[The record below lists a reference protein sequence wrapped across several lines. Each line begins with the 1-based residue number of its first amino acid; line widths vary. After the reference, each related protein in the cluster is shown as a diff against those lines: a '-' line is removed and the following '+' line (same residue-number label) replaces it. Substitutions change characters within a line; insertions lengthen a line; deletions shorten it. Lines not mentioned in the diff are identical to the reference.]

1 MRFMTR
7 GLLGLCLLVLTVG
20 LLLIAGNV
28 FYQAIQEEQAQSERS
43 RPVRERTYSVEVQ
56 TVTLQTVTPVIETY
70 GEVVSGRTLEIRAV
84 AGGALVRL
92 SPDFREGG
100 RVSAGDLLFQTDPA
114 SAEAALKLLQ
124 TELVEAGAELAEAR
138 EALILAQDEQTAAER
153 QAALRQQALDRQ
165 KSLKER
171 GVGTDAAIESA
182 ELALSSAEQTI
193 LSKRQAVADAKARI
207 NRAETQL
214 SRTRINVEEAARKLR
229 DTAVY
234 AEFDGVLSDVS
245 AVLGGLV
252 SANERIGQLIDPN
265 ALEVLFR
272 ISNTEFATLAGS
284 ASGMAGAD
292 VLVDFNGLPEPVHGK
307 IARVSA
313 AVGEGQTGRE
323 LYASLEL
330 EPSASLRPGD
340 FVGVRI
346 EEPELTDVAVI
357 PAASVTTAG
366 EVLLVGDDNRLEAA
380 SVQVLRK
387 QGDSVLVKADGI
399 VGRQLVQKRAPQLGV
414 GIRVD
419 PKSAGGLVIE
429 DDALVPLSE
438 EKQKQI
444 IAALEQNR
452 RIPPSVRE
460 RMLARVRT
468 GEVPAQMAERLE
480 AMLQSGA
487 FADAASG
494 SGEMV
499 TLTPEERER
508 LIAAVNGNPDM
519 PADVKTRMVERLS
532 APEVS
537 KEAYD
542 SINSRIGG

>member
-7 GLLGLCLLVLTVG
+7 GLLGLCLLVLTAG

-28 FYQAIQEEQAQSERS
+28 FYNAVQEKQAQSERQQ
-43 RPVRERTYSVEVQ
+43 PQRERTFSVEVE
-56 TVTLQTVTPVIETY
+56 TVALRTVTPVIETY

-84 AGGALVRL
+84 SGGALVRL
-92 SPDFREGG
+92 DQNFREGG
-100 RVSAGDLLFQTDPA
+100 KVGAGDLLFQTDPA

-124 TELVEAGAELAEAR
+124 TELADAEAQLVEAR
-138 EALILAQDEQTAAER
+138 EALILAQDEQVAAER
-153 QAALRQQALDRQ
+153 QEALRRQALDRQ

-193 LSKRQAVADAKARI
+193 LGKRQAVADAKARI
-207 NRAETQL
+207 SRAESQL
-214 SRTRINVEEAARKLR
+214 GRTRINADEAARKLR
-229 DTAVY
+229 DTAVH
-234 AEFDGVLSDVS
+234 AAFDGVLSDVS
-245 AVLGGLV
+245 VVLGGLV
-252 SANERIGQLIDPN
+252 NANERVGQLIDPN
-265 ALEVLFR
+265 ELEVLFR
-272 ISNTEFATLAGS
+272 ISNAEFATLSAG
-284 ASGMAGAD
+284 ASGLADAG
-292 VLVDFNGLPEPVHGK
+292 VLVEFNGLPEPVRGR

-323 LYASLEL
+323 LYAALDL
-330 EPSASLRPGD
+330 DPSASLRPGD
-340 FVGVRI
+340 FVSVRI

-357 PAASVTTAG
+357 PASAVTTAG
-366 EVLLVGDDNRLEAA
+366 EVLLVGADNRLEAA
-380 SVQVLRK
+380 KVQVLRK
-387 QGDSVLVKADGI
+387 QGDNVLVKADAI
-399 VGRQLVQKRAPQLGV
+399 VGRQLVLKRAPQLGV

-429 DDALVPLSE
+429 DEALVPLSE
-438 EKQKQI
+438 EKQALI

-452 RIPPSVRE
+452 RIPVSVRE

-480 AMLQSGA
+480 AMLQSDSGGQ
-487 FADAASG
+487 AAPE

-499 TLTPEERER
+499 TLSTEERAR

-519 PADVKTRMVERLS
+519 PDDVKIRMVERLS
-532 APEVS
+532 APQVS

-542 SINSRIGG
+542 RITSRIGG

>member
-7 GLLGLCLLVLTVG
+7 GLLGLFILVLTIG

-28 FYQAIQEEQAQSERS
+28 FYQAVKEKQAQSQRQ

-56 TVTLQTVTPVIETY
+56 TIALQTVTPVIETY

-92 SPDFREGG
+92 APDFREGG
-100 RVSAGDLLFQTDPA
+100 RVKAGDLLFQTDPA

-124 TELVEAGAELAEAR
+124 TELAEAEAELDEAS
-138 EALILAQDEQTAAER
+138 EALILARDEQTAAER

-182 ELALSSAEQTI
+182 ELALSGAEQAI
-193 LSKRQAVADAKARI
+193 LGKRQAVADAKARI
-207 NRAETQL
+207 NRAEAQL
-214 SRTRINVEEAARKLR
+214 SRTRINVDEAARKLR

-252 SANERIGQLIDPN
+252 NANERVGQLIDPK

-272 ISNTEFATLAGS
+272 ISNSEFATLTS
-284 ASGMAGAD
+284 SPSGMAGAD
-292 VLVDFNGLPEPVHGK
+292 VLVDFNGLAEPVHGK

-323 LYASLEL
+323 LYASLDL

-340 FVGVRI
+340 FVAVRI

-357 PAASVTTAG
+357 PAAAVTTSG
-366 EVLLVGDDNRLEAA
+366 EVLLVGADNRLEAA
-380 SVQVLRK
+380 KVQVLRK
-387 QGDSVLVKADGI
+387 QGDSVLVRADGI
-399 VGRQLVQKRAPQLGV
+399 VGRQLVLKRAPQLGT

-419 PKSAGGLVIE
+419 PKGAGGQVIE
-429 DDALVPLSE
+429 DEVLVPLSE
-438 EKQKQI
+438 EKQKQF

-452 RIPPSVRE
+452 GIPPSVRE

-468 GEVPAQMAERLE
+468 GEVPAQMAERLD
-480 AMLQSGA
+480 AMLEPGA
-487 FADAASG
+487 SASSAAG
-494 SGEMV
+494 DEMV
-499 TLTPEERER
+499 TLTLEERAR

-519 PADVKTRMVERLS
+519 SEEVKTRMVERLS

-537 KEAYD
+537 KETYD
-542 SINSRIGG
+542 RINSRIGG

>member
-7 GLLGLCLLVLTVG
+7 GLLGLFILVLTIG

-28 FYQAIQEEQAQSERS
+28 FYQAVKEKQAQSQRQ

-56 TVTLQTVTPVIETY
+56 TIALQTVTPVIETY

-92 SPDFREGG
+92 APDFREGG

-124 TELVEAGAELAEAR
+124 TELAEAEAELDEAS
-138 EALILAQDEQTAAER
+138 EALILARDEQTAAER

-182 ELALSSAEQTI
+182 ELALSGAEQAI
-193 LSKRQAVADAKARI
+193 LGKRQAVADAKARI
-207 NRAETQL
+207 NRAEAQL
-214 SRTRINVEEAARKLR
+214 SRTRINVDEAARKLR

-252 SANERIGQLIDPN
+252 NANERVGQLIDPK

-272 ISNTEFATLAGS
+272 ISNSEFATLTS
-284 ASGMAGAD
+284 SPSGMAGAD
-292 VLVDFNGLPEPVHGK
+292 VLVDFNGLAEPVHGK

-323 LYASLEL
+323 LYASLDL

-340 FVGVRI
+340 FVAVRI

-357 PAASVTTAG
+357 PAAAVTTSG
-366 EVLLVGDDNRLEAA
+366 EVLLVGADNRLEAA
-380 SVQVLRK
+380 KVQVLRK
-387 QGDSVLVKADGI
+387 QGDSVLVRADGI
-399 VGRQLVQKRAPQLGV
+399 VGRQLVLKRAPQLGT

-419 PKSAGGLVIE
+419 PKGAGGQVIE
-429 DDALVPLSE
+429 DEVLVPLSE
-438 EKQKQI
+438 EKQKQF

-452 RIPPSVRE
+452 GIPPSVRE

-468 GEVPAQMAERLE
+468 GEVPAQMAERLD
-480 AMLQSGA
+480 AMLEPGA
-487 FADAASG
+487 SASSAAG
-494 SGEMV
+494 DEMV
-499 TLTPEERER
+499 TLTLEERAR

-519 PADVKTRMVERLS
+519 SEEVKTRMVERLS

-537 KEAYD
+537 KETYD
-542 SINSRIGG
+542 RINSRIGG

>member
-7 GLLGLCLLVLTVG
+7 GLLGLFILVLTIG

-28 FYQAIQEEQAQSERS
+28 FYQAVKEKQAQSQRQ

-56 TVTLQTVTPVIETY
+56 TIALQTVTPVIETY

-92 SPDFREGG
+92 APDFREGG
-100 RVSAGDLLFQTDPA
+100 RVKAGDLLFQTDPA

-124 TELVEAGAELAEAR
+124 TELAEAEAELDEAS
-138 EALILAQDEQTAAER
+138 EALILARDEQTAAER

-182 ELALSSAEQTI
+182 ELALSGAEQAI
-193 LSKRQAVADAKARI
+193 LGKRQAVADAKARI
-207 NRAETQL
+207 NRAEAQL
-214 SRTRINVEEAARKLR
+214 SRTRINVDEAARKLR

-252 SANERIGQLIDPN
+252 NANERVGQLIDPK

-272 ISNTEFATLAGS
+272 ISNSEFATLTS
-284 ASGMAGAD
+284 SPSGMAGAD
-292 VLVDFNGLPEPVHGK
+292 VLVDFNGLAEPVHGK

-323 LYASLEL
+323 IYASLDL

-340 FVGVRI
+340 FVAVRI

-357 PAASVTTAG
+357 PAAAVTTSG
-366 EVLLVGDDNRLEAA
+366 EVLLVGADNRLEAA
-380 SVQVLRK
+380 KVQVLRK
-387 QGDSVLVKADGI
+387 QGDSVLVRADGI
-399 VGRQLVQKRAPQLGV
+399 VGRQLVLKRAPQLGT

-419 PKSAGGLVIE
+419 PKGAGGQVIE
-429 DDALVPLSE
+429 DEVLVPLSE
-438 EKQKQI
+438 EKQKQF

-452 RIPPSVRE
+452 GIPPSVRE

-468 GEVPAQMAERLE
+468 GEVPAQMAERLD
-480 AMLQSGA
+480 AMLEPGA
-487 FADAASG
+487 SASSAAG
-494 SGEMV
+494 DEMV
-499 TLTPEERER
+499 TLTVEERAR

-519 PADVKTRMVERLS
+519 SEEVKTRMVERLS

-537 KEAYD
+537 KETYD
-542 SINSRIGG
+542 RINSRIGG

>member
-7 GLLGLCLLVLTVG
+7 GLLGLFILVLTIG

-28 FYQAIQEEQAQSERS
+28 FYQAVKEKQAQSQRQ

-56 TVTLQTVTPVIETY
+56 TIALQTVTPVIETY

-92 SPDFREGG
+92 APDFREGG

-124 TELVEAGAELAEAR
+124 TELAEAEAELDEAS
-138 EALILAQDEQTAAER
+138 EALILARDEQTAAER

-182 ELALSSAEQTI
+182 ELALSGAEQAI
-193 LSKRQAVADAKARI
+193 LGKRQAVADAKARI
-207 NRAETQL
+207 NRAEAQL
-214 SRTRINVEEAARKLR
+214 SRTRINVDEAARKLR

-252 SANERIGQLIDPN
+252 NANERVGQLIDPK

-272 ISNTEFATLAGS
+272 ISNSEFATLTS
-284 ASGMAGAD
+284 SPSGMAGAD
-292 VLVDFNGLPEPVHGK
+292 VLVDFNGLAEPVHGK

-323 LYASLEL
+323 LYASLDL

-340 FVGVRI
+340 FVAVRI

-357 PAASVTTAG
+357 PAAAVTTSG
-366 EVLLVGDDNRLEAA
+366 EVLLVGADNRLEAA
-380 SVQVLRK
+380 KVQVLRK
-387 QGDSVLVKADGI
+387 QGDSVLVRADGI
-399 VGRQLVQKRAPQLGV
+399 VGRQLVLKRAPQLGT

-419 PKSAGGLVIE
+419 PKGAGGQVIE
-429 DDALVPLSE
+429 DEVLVPLSE
-438 EKQKQI
+438 EKQKQF

-452 RIPPSVRE
+452 GIPPSVRE

-468 GEVPAQMAERLE
+468 GEVPAQMAERLD
-480 AMLQSGA
+480 AMLEPGA
-487 FADAASG
+487 SASSAAG
-494 SGEMV
+494 DEMV
-499 TLTPEERER
+499 TLTVEERAR
-508 LIAAVNGNPDM
+508 LIAAVNGNSDM
-519 PADVKTRMVERLS
+519 SEEVKTRMVERLS

-537 KEAYD
+537 KETYD
-542 SINSRIGG
+542 RINSRIGG

>member
-7 GLLGLCLLVLTVG
+7 GLLGLCLLVLTAG
-20 LLLIAGNV
+20 LLLLAGNI
-28 FYQAIQEEQAQSERS
+28 FYQAIQEKQAQDARQ
-43 RPVRERTYSVEVQ
+43 RPQRERTFSVEVQ

-70 GEVVSGRTLEIRAV
+70 GEAISGRTLEIRAA

-92 SPDFREGG
+92 NPDFREGG
-100 RVSAGDLLFQTDPA
+100 KVKAGDLLFQTDPA

-124 TELVEAGAELAEAR
+124 AELVEAEAQLV
-138 EALILAQDEQTAAER
+138 EAQDALILAQDEQTAAER
-153 QAALRQQALDRQ
+153 QAALRRQALERQ
-165 KSLKER
+165 ESLKDR

-193 LSKRQAVADAKARI
+193 LGKRQAVADAKARI
-207 NRAETQL
+207 SRAETQL
-214 SRTRINVEEAARKLR
+214 SRTRINVDEAARKLR

-252 SANERIGQLIDPN
+252 NANERVGQLIDPN

-272 ISNTEFATLAGS
+272 ISNAEFARLTGSDAGLTD
-284 ASGMAGAD
+284 AD
-292 VLVDFNGLPEPVHGK
+292 VLVTFNGLPEPVRGR

-323 LYASLEL
+323 LYAALDL
-330 EPSASLRPGD
+330 DQGASLRPGD
-340 FVGVRI
+340 FVGVRV
-346 EEPELTDVAVI
+346 EEPDLTGVAVI
-357 PAASVTTAG
+357 PAAAVTTAG
-366 EVLLVGDDNRLEAA
+366 EVLLVGADNRLEAA
-380 SVQVLRK
+380 KVQVLRK
-387 QGDSVLVKADGI
+387 QGDNVLVKADGI
-399 VGRQLVQKRAPQLGV
+399 VGRQLVLKRAPQLGV
-414 GIRVD
+414 GIRVE
-419 PKSAGGLVIE
+419 PKNAGGLVIE
-429 DDALVPLSE
+429 DEALVPLNA
-438 EKQKQI
+438 EKQALI

-452 RIPPSVRE
+452 RIPVSVRE

-480 AMLQSGA
+480 AMLQSDSGGQ
-487 FADAASG
+487 AAPD

-499 TLTPEERER
+499 TLSAEERDR
-508 LIAAVNGNPDM
+508 LIAAVNGNADM
-519 PADVKTRMVERLS
+519 PAEVKTRMVERLS
-532 APEVS
+532 APQVS

-542 SINSRIGG
+542 RITSRLGG

>member
-7 GLLGLCLLVLTVG
+7 GLLGLFILVLTIG

-28 FYQAIQEEQAQSERS
+28 FYQAVKEKQAQSQRQ

-56 TVTLQTVTPVIETY
+56 TIALQTVTPVIETY

-92 SPDFREGG
+92 APDFREGG
-100 RVSAGDLLFQTDPA
+100 RVKAGDLLFQTDPA

-124 TELVEAGAELAEAR
+124 TELAEAEAELDEAS
-138 EALILAQDEQTAAER
+138 EALILARDEQTAAER

-182 ELALSSAEQTI
+182 ELALSGAEQAI
-193 LSKRQAVADAKARI
+193 LGKRQAVADAKARI
-207 NRAETQL
+207 NRAEAQL
-214 SRTRINVEEAARKLR
+214 SRTRINVDEAARKLR

-252 SANERIGQLIDPN
+252 NANERVGQLIDPK

-272 ISNTEFATLAGS
+272 ISNSEFATLTS
-284 ASGMAGAD
+284 SPSGMAGAD
-292 VLVDFNGLPEPVHGK
+292 VLVDFNGLAEPVHGK

-323 LYASLEL
+323 IYASLDL

-340 FVGVRI
+340 FVAVRI

-357 PAASVTTAG
+357 PAAAVTTSG
-366 EVLLVGDDNRLEAA
+366 EVLLVGADNRLEAA
-380 SVQVLRK
+380 KVQVLRK
-387 QGDSVLVKADGI
+387 QGDSVLVRADGI
-399 VGRQLVQKRAPQLGV
+399 VGRQLVLKRAPQLGT

-419 PKSAGGLVIE
+419 PKGAGGQVIE
-429 DDALVPLSE
+429 DEVLVPLSE
-438 EKQKQI
+438 EKQKQF

-452 RIPPSVRE
+452 GIPPSVRE

-468 GEVPAQMAERLE
+468 GEVPAQMAERLD
-480 AMLQSGA
+480 AMLEPGA
-487 FADAASG
+487 SASSAAG
-494 SGEMV
+494 DEMV
-499 TLTPEERER
+499 TLTLEERAR

-519 PADVKTRMVERLS
+519 SEEVKTRMVERLS

-537 KEAYD
+537 KETYD
-542 SINSRIGG
+542 RINSRIGG

>member
-7 GLLGLCLLVLTVG
+7 GLLGLFILVLTIG

-28 FYQAIQEEQAQSERS
+28 FYQAVKEKQAQSQRQ

-56 TVTLQTVTPVIETY
+56 TIALQTVTPVIETY

-92 SPDFREGG
+92 APDFREGG

-124 TELVEAGAELAEAR
+124 TELAEAEAELDEAS
-138 EALILAQDEQTAAER
+138 EALILARDEQTAAER

-182 ELALSSAEQTI
+182 ELALSGAEQAI
-193 LSKRQAVADAKARI
+193 LGKRQAVADAKARI
-207 NRAETQL
+207 NRAEAQL
-214 SRTRINVEEAARKLR
+214 SRTRINVDEAARKLR

-252 SANERIGQLIDPN
+252 NANERVGQLIDPK

-272 ISNTEFATLAGS
+272 ISNSEFATLTS
-284 ASGMAGAD
+284 SPSGMAGAD
-292 VLVDFNGLPEPVHGK
+292 VLVDFNGLAEPVHGK

-323 LYASLEL
+323 IYASLDL

-340 FVGVRI
+340 FVAVRI

-357 PAASVTTAG
+357 PAAAVTTSG
-366 EVLLVGDDNRLEAA
+366 EVLLVGADNRLEAA
-380 SVQVLRK
+380 KVQVLRK
-387 QGDSVLVKADGI
+387 QGDSVLVRADGI
-399 VGRQLVQKRAPQLGV
+399 VGRQLVLKRAPQLGT

-419 PKSAGGLVIE
+419 PKGAGGQVIE
-429 DDALVPLSE
+429 DEVLVPLSE
-438 EKQKQI
+438 EKQKQF

-452 RIPPSVRE
+452 GIPPSVRE

-468 GEVPAQMAERLE
+468 GEVPAQMAERLD
-480 AMLQSGA
+480 AMLEPGA
-487 FADAASG
+487 SASSAAG
-494 SGEMV
+494 DEMV
-499 TLTPEERER
+499 TLTLEERAR

-519 PADVKTRMVERLS
+519 SEEVKTRMVERLS

-537 KEAYD
+537 KETYD
-542 SINSRIGG
+542 RINSRIGG

>member
-7 GLLGLCLLVLTVG
+7 GLLGLCLLVLTAG

-28 FYQAIQEEQAQSERS
+28 FYNAVQEKQAQSERQQ
-43 RPVRERTYSVEVQ
+43 PQRERTFSVEVE
-56 TVTLQTVTPVIETY
+56 TVALRTVTPVIETY

-84 AGGALVRL
+84 SGGALVRL
-92 SPDFREGG
+92 DQNFREGG
-100 RVSAGDLLFQTDPA
+100 KVGAGDLLFQTDPA

-124 TELVEAGAELAEAR
+124 TELVEAEAQLVEAR
-138 EALILAQDEQTAAER
+138 EALTLAQDEQVAAER
-153 QAALRQQALDRQ
+153 QAALRWQALDRQ

-193 LSKRQAVADAKARI
+193 LGKRQAVADAKARI
-207 NRAETQL
+207 SRAETQL
-214 SRTRINVEEAARKLR
+214 SRTRINADEAARKLR
-229 DTAVY
+229 DTAVH

-252 SANERIGQLIDPN
+252 NANERVGQLIDPN

-272 ISNTEFATLAGS
+272 ISNAEFATLT
-284 ASGMAGAD
+284 ASPSGLAD
-292 VLVDFNGLPEPVHGK
+292 AEVLVDFNGMPQPVRGR

-330 EPSASLRPGD
+330 DPGASLRPGD
-340 FVGVRI
+340 FVSVRI

-357 PAASVTTAG
+357 PASAVTTAG
-366 EVLLVGDDNRLEAA
+366 EVLLVGADNRLEAA
-380 SVQVLRK
+380 KVQVLRK
-387 QGDSVLVKADGI
+387 QGDNVLVKADAI
-399 VGRQLVQKRAPQLGV
+399 VGRQLVLKRAPQLGV

-429 DDALVPLSE
+429 DEALVPLSE
-438 EKQKQI
+438 EKQALI

-452 RIPPSVRE
+452 RIPVSVRE

-480 AMLQSGA
+480 AMLQSDSGGQ
-487 FADAASG
+487 AAPE

-499 TLTPEERER
+499 TLSTEERAR

-519 PADVKTRMVERLS
+519 PDDVKIRMVERLS
-532 APEVS
+532 APQVS

-542 SINSRIGG
+542 RITSRIGG

>member
-7 GLLGLCLLVLTVG
+7 GLLGLFILVLTIG

-28 FYQAIQEEQAQSERS
+28 FYQAVKEKQAQSQRQ

-56 TVTLQTVTPVIETY
+56 TIALQTVTPVIETY

-92 SPDFREGG
+92 APDFREGG
-100 RVSAGDLLFQTDPA
+100 RVKAGDLLFQTDPA

-124 TELVEAGAELAEAR
+124 TELAEAEAELDEAS
-138 EALILAQDEQTAAER
+138 EALILARDEQTAAER

-182 ELALSSAEQTI
+182 ELALSGAEQAI
-193 LSKRQAVADAKARI
+193 LGKRQAVADAKARI
-207 NRAETQL
+207 NRAEAQL
-214 SRTRINVEEAARKLR
+214 SRTRINVDEAARKLR

-252 SANERIGQLIDPN
+252 NANERVGQLIDPK

-272 ISNTEFATLAGS
+272 ISNSEFATLTS
-284 ASGMAGAD
+284 SPSGMAGAD
-292 VLVDFNGLPEPVHGK
+292 VLVDFNGLAEPVHGK

-323 LYASLEL
+323 LYASLDL

-340 FVGVRI
+340 FVAVRI

-357 PAASVTTAG
+357 PAAAVTTSG
-366 EVLLVGDDNRLEAA
+366 EVLLVGADNRLEAA
-380 SVQVLRK
+380 KVQVLRK
-387 QGDSVLVKADGI
+387 QGDSVLVRADGI
-399 VGRQLVQKRAPQLGV
+399 VGRQLVLKRAPQLGT

-419 PKSAGGLVIE
+419 PKGAGGQVIE
-429 DDALVPLSE
+429 DEVLVPLSE
-438 EKQKQI
+438 EKQKQF

-452 RIPPSVRE
+452 GIPPSLRE

-468 GEVPAQMAERLE
+468 GEVPAQMAERLD
-480 AMLQSGA
+480 AMLEPGA
-487 FADAASG
+487 SASSAAG
-494 SGEMV
+494 DEMV
-499 TLTPEERER
+499 TLTLEERAR

-519 PADVKTRMVERLS
+519 SEEVKTRMVERLS

-537 KEAYD
+537 KETYD
-542 SINSRIGG
+542 RINSRIGG

>member
-7 GLLGLCLLVLTVG
+7 GLLGLFILVLTIG

-28 FYQAIQEEQAQSERS
+28 FYQAVKEKQAQSQRQ

-56 TVTLQTVTPVIETY
+56 TIALQTVTPVIETY
-70 GEVVSGRTLEIRAV
+70 GEVLSGRTLEIRAV

-92 SPDFREGG
+92 APDFREGG
-100 RVSAGDLLFQTDPA
+100 RVKAGDLLFQTDPA

-124 TELVEAGAELAEAR
+124 TELAEAEAELDEAS
-138 EALILAQDEQTAAER
+138 EALILARDEQTAAER

-182 ELALSSAEQTI
+182 ELALSGAEQAI
-193 LSKRQAVADAKARI
+193 LGKRQAVADAKARI
-207 NRAETQL
+207 NRAEAQL
-214 SRTRINVEEAARKLR
+214 SRTRINVDEAARKLR

-252 SANERIGQLIDPN
+252 NANERVGQLIDPK

-272 ISNTEFATLAGS
+272 ISNSEFATLTS
-284 ASGMAGAD
+284 SPSGMAGAD
-292 VLVDFNGLPEPVHGK
+292 VLVDFNGLAEPVHGK

-323 LYASLEL
+323 IYASLDL

-340 FVGVRI
+340 FVAVRI

-357 PAASVTTAG
+357 PAAAVTTSG
-366 EVLLVGDDNRLEAA
+366 EVLLVGADNRLEAA
-380 SVQVLRK
+380 KVQVLRK
-387 QGDSVLVKADGI
+387 QGDSVLVRADGI
-399 VGRQLVQKRAPQLGV
+399 VGRQLVLKRAPQLGT

-419 PKSAGGLVIE
+419 PKGAGGQVIE
-429 DDALVPLSE
+429 DEVLVPLSE
-438 EKQKQI
+438 EKQKQF

-452 RIPPSVRE
+452 GIPPSVRE

-468 GEVPAQMAERLE
+468 GEVPAQMAERLD
-480 AMLQSGA
+480 AMLEPGA
-487 FADAASG
+487 SASSAAG
-494 SGEMV
+494 DEMV
-499 TLTPEERER
+499 TLTVEERAR

-519 PADVKTRMVERLS
+519 SEEVKTRMVERLS

-537 KEAYD
+537 KETYD
-542 SINSRIGG
+542 RINSRIGG

>member
-7 GLLGLCLLVLTVG
+7 GLLGLFILVLTIG

-28 FYQAIQEEQAQSERS
+28 FYQAVKEKQAQSQRQ

-56 TVTLQTVTPVIETY
+56 TIALQTVTPVIETY

-92 SPDFREGG
+92 APDFREGG
-100 RVSAGDLLFQTDPA
+100 RVKAGDLLFQTDPA

-124 TELVEAGAELAEAR
+124 TELAEAEAELDEAS
-138 EALILAQDEQTAAER
+138 EALILARDEQTAAER

-182 ELALSSAEQTI
+182 ELALSGAEQAI
-193 LSKRQAVADAKARI
+193 LGKRQAVADAKARI
-207 NRAETQL
+207 NRAAAQL
-214 SRTRINVEEAARKLR
+214 SRTRINVDEAARKLR

-252 SANERIGQLIDPN
+252 NANERVGQLIDPK

-272 ISNTEFATLAGS
+272 ISNSEFATLTS
-284 ASGMAGAD
+284 SPSGMAGAD
-292 VLVDFNGLPEPVHGK
+292 VLVDFNGLAEPVHGK

-323 LYASLEL
+323 LYASLDL

-340 FVGVRI
+340 FVAVRI

-357 PAASVTTAG
+357 PAAAVTTSG
-366 EVLLVGDDNRLEAA
+366 EVLLVGADNRLEAA
-380 SVQVLRK
+380 KVQVLRK
-387 QGDSVLVKADGI
+387 QGDSVLVRADGI
-399 VGRQLVQKRAPQLGV
+399 VGRQLVLKRAPQLGT

-419 PKSAGGLVIE
+419 PKGAGGQVIE
-429 DDALVPLSE
+429 DEVLVPLSE
-438 EKQKQI
+438 EKQKQF

-452 RIPPSVRE
+452 GIPPSVRE

-468 GEVPAQMAERLE
+468 GEVPAQMAERLD
-480 AMLQSGA
+480 AMLEPGA
-487 FADAASG
+487 SASSAAG
-494 SGEMV
+494 DEMV
-499 TLTPEERER
+499 TLTVEERAR

-519 PADVKTRMVERLS
+519 SEEVKTRMVERLS

-537 KEAYD
+537 KETYD
-542 SINSRIGG
+542 RINSRIGG

>member
-7 GLLGLCLLVLTVG
+7 GLLGLCLLALTAG

-28 FYQAIQEEQAQSERS
+28 FFQAVQEKQAQSLRQ

-56 TVTLQTVTPVIETY
+56 TVALQTVTPVIETY
-70 GEVVSGRTLEIRAV
+70 GEVVSGRTLEIRAA

-92 SPDFREGG
+92 APAFREGG

-124 TELVEAGAELAEAR
+124 TELVEVEAQLVEAR
-138 EALILAQDEQTAAER
+138 EALVLAQDEQIAAER
-153 QAALRQQALDRQ
+153 QAALRRQALDRQ

-182 ELALSSAEQTI
+182 ELSLSGAEQTI
-193 LSKRQAVADAKARI
+193 LGKRQAVADAKARI
-207 NRAETQL
+207 SRAETQL
-214 SRTRINVEEAARKLR
+214 SRTRINVDEAARKLR

-252 SANERIGQLIDPN
+252 NANERVGQLIDPN

-272 ISNTEFATLAGS
+272 ISNAEFATLTGS
-284 ASGMAGAD
+284 ASGLADAD
-292 VLVDFNGLPEPVHGK
+292 VLVDFNGLPDPVHGG

-323 LYASLEL
+323 IYASLDL
-330 EPSASLRPGD
+330 DPSATLRPGD

-357 PAASVTTAG
+357 PAAAVTTAG
-366 EVLLVGDDNRLEAA
+366 EVLLVGEDNRLQAA
-380 SVQVLRK
+380 TVQVLRK
-387 QGDSVLVKADGI
+387 QGDNVLVKADAI
-399 VGRQLVQKRAPQLGV
+399 VGRQLVLKRAPQLGV

-429 DDALVPLSE
+429 DEALVPLSE

-444 IAALEQNR
+444 IAALERNR
-452 RIPPSVRE
+452 RVPPSVRE

-480 AMLQSGA
+480 AMLQSDRGGQA
-487 FADAASG
+487 G
-494 SGEMV
+494 PESGEMV
-499 TLTPEERER
+499 ALSPEERAR

-519 PADVKTRMVERLS
+519 PAEVKTRMVERLS

-542 SINSRIGG
+542 RINSRIGG

>member
-7 GLLGLCLLVLTVG
+7 GLLGLFILVLTIG

-28 FYQAIQEEQAQSERS
+28 FYQAVKEKQAQSQRQ

-56 TVTLQTVTPVIETY
+56 TIALQTVTPVIETY

-92 SPDFREGG
+92 APDFREGG
-100 RVSAGDLLFQTDPA
+100 RVKAGDLLFQTDPA

-124 TELVEAGAELAEAR
+124 TELAEAEAELDEAS
-138 EALILAQDEQTAAER
+138 EALILARDEQTAAER

-182 ELALSSAEQTI
+182 ELALSGAEQAI
-193 LSKRQAVADAKARI
+193 LGKRQAVADAKARI
-207 NRAETQL
+207 NRAEAQL
-214 SRTRINVEEAARKLR
+214 SRTRINVDEAARKLR

-252 SANERIGQLIDPN
+252 NANERVGQLIDPK

-272 ISNTEFATLAGS
+272 ISNSEFATLTS
-284 ASGMAGAD
+284 SPSGMAGAD
-292 VLVDFNGLPEPVHGK
+292 VLVDFNGLAEPVHGK

-323 LYASLEL
+323 IYASLDL

-340 FVGVRI
+340 FVAVRI

-357 PAASVTTAG
+357 PAAAVTTSG
-366 EVLLVGDDNRLEAA
+366 EVLLVGADNRLEAA
-380 SVQVLRK
+380 KVQVLRK
-387 QGDSVLVKADGI
+387 QGDSVLVRADGI
-399 VGRQLVQKRAPQLGV
+399 VGRQLVLKRAPQLGT

-419 PKSAGGLVIE
+419 PKGAGGQVIE
-429 DDALVPLSE
+429 DEVLVPLSE
-438 EKQKQI
+438 EKQKQF

-452 RIPPSVRE
+452 GIPPSVRE

-468 GEVPAQMAERLE
+468 GEVPAQMAERLD
-480 AMLQSGA
+480 AMLELGA
-487 FADAASG
+487 SASSAAG
-494 SGEMV
+494 DEMV
-499 TLTPEERER
+499 TLTLEERAR

-519 PADVKTRMVERLS
+519 SEEVKTRMVERLS

-537 KEAYD
+537 KETYD
-542 SINSRIGG
+542 RINSRIGG

>member
-7 GLLGLCLLVLTVG
+7 GLLGLFILVLTIG

-28 FYQAIQEEQAQSERS
+28 FYQAVKEKQAQSQRQ

-56 TVTLQTVTPVIETY
+56 TIALQTVTPVIETY

-92 SPDFREGG
+92 APDFREGG
-100 RVSAGDLLFQTDPA
+100 RVKAGDLLFQTDPA

-124 TELVEAGAELAEAR
+124 TELAEAEAELDEAS
-138 EALILAQDEQTAAER
+138 EALILARDEQTAAER

-182 ELALSSAEQTI
+182 ELALSGAEQAI
-193 LSKRQAVADAKARI
+193 LGKRQAVADAKARI
-207 NRAETQL
+207 NRAEAQL
-214 SRTRINVEEAARKLR
+214 SRTRINVDEAARKLR

-252 SANERIGQLIDPN
+252 NANERVGQLIDPK

-272 ISNTEFATLAGS
+272 ISNSEFATLTS
-284 ASGMAGAD
+284 SPSGMAGAD
-292 VLVDFNGLPEPVHGK
+292 VLVDFNGLAEPVHGK

-323 LYASLEL
+323 LYASLDL
-330 EPSASLRPGD
+330 EPRASLRPGD
-340 FVGVRI
+340 FVAVRI

-357 PAASVTTAG
+357 PAAAVTTSG
-366 EVLLVGDDNRLEAA
+366 EVLLVGADNRLEAA
-380 SVQVLRK
+380 KVQVLRK
-387 QGDSVLVKADGI
+387 QGDSVLVRADGI
-399 VGRQLVQKRAPQLGV
+399 VGRQLVLKRAPQLGT

-419 PKSAGGLVIE
+419 PKGAGGQVIE
-429 DDALVPLSE
+429 DEVLVPLSE
-438 EKQKQI
+438 EKQKQF

-452 RIPPSVRE
+452 GIPPSVRE

-468 GEVPAQMAERLE
+468 GEVPAQMAERLD
-480 AMLQSGA
+480 AMLEPGA
-487 FADAASG
+487 SASSAAG
-494 SGEMV
+494 DEMV
-499 TLTPEERER
+499 TLTLEERAR

-519 PADVKTRMVERLS
+519 SEEVKTRMVERLS

-537 KEAYD
+537 KETYD
-542 SINSRIGG
+542 RINSRIGG

>member
-7 GLLGLCLLVLTVG
+7 GLLGLFILVLTIG

-28 FYQAIQEEQAQSERS
+28 FYQAVKEKQAQSQRQ

-56 TVTLQTVTPVIETY
+56 TIALQTVTPVIETY

-92 SPDFREGG
+92 APDFREGG
-100 RVSAGDLLFQTDPA
+100 RVKAGDLLFQTDPA

-124 TELVEAGAELAEAR
+124 TELAEAEAELDEAS
-138 EALILAQDEQTAAER
+138 EALILARDEQTAAER

-182 ELALSSAEQTI
+182 ELALSGAEQAI
-193 LSKRQAVADAKARI
+193 LGKRQAVADAKARI
-207 NRAETQL
+207 NRAAAQL
-214 SRTRINVEEAARKLR
+214 SRTRINVDEAARKLR

-252 SANERIGQLIDPN
+252 NANERVGQLIDPK

-272 ISNTEFATLAGS
+272 ISNSEFATLTS
-284 ASGMAGAD
+284 SPSGMAGAD
-292 VLVDFNGLPEPVHGK
+292 VLVDFNGLAEPVHGK

-323 LYASLEL
+323 IYASLDL

-340 FVGVRI
+340 FVAVRI

-357 PAASVTTAG
+357 PAAAVTTSG
-366 EVLLVGDDNRLEAA
+366 EVLLVGADNRLEAA
-380 SVQVLRK
+380 KVQVLRK
-387 QGDSVLVKADGI
+387 QGDSVLVRADGI
-399 VGRQLVQKRAPQLGV
+399 VGRQLVLKRAPQLGT

-419 PKSAGGLVIE
+419 PKGAGGQVIE
-429 DDALVPLSE
+429 DEVLVPLSE
-438 EKQKQI
+438 EKQKQF

-452 RIPPSVRE
+452 GIPPSVRE

-468 GEVPAQMAERLE
+468 GEVPAQMAERLD
-480 AMLQSGA
+480 AMLEPGA
-487 FADAASG
+487 SASSAAG
-494 SGEMV
+494 DEMV
-499 TLTPEERER
+499 TLTVEERAR

-519 PADVKTRMVERLS
+519 SEEVKTRMVERLS

-537 KEAYD
+537 KETYD
-542 SINSRIGG
+542 RINSRIGG